1 MATQFNFDPQVA
13 TAVQS
18 WGNVS
23 PIVFVPK
30 NQQEFER
37 LVSVVEQLADVV
49 RGDEN
54 HPLAELLYVVSL
66 LVEQY
71 EKEHDPDF

>member
-1 MATQFNFDPQVA
+1 MATQFTDPQIA
-13 TAVQS
+13 SAAQA
-18 WGNVS
+18 WGNVA

-37 LVSVVEQLADVV
+37 LVSVAEQLANVV
-49 RGDEN
+49 RGDEH
-54 HPLAELLYVVSL
+54 HPLAELLYVIGS